1 MPAEHAPT
9 EATSRPFPAHIAVDT
24 HVQTSLN
31 AAKDKAV
38 KRFTIKD
45 IVDPSSK
52 RDIKAKIVFTEFEI
66 PKIYLKQQ
74 YCISCAI
81 HSRVVRVRSAEDR
94 KIREPPKRVQRDAN
108 GNIIKATK

>member
-1 MPAEHAPT
+1 M
-9 EATSRPFPAHIAVDT
+9 
-24 HVQTSLN
+24 
-31 AAKDKAV
+31 
-38 KRFTIKD
+38 KRFQIKD

-81 HSRVVRVRSAEDR
+81 HSRIVRVRSAEDR
-94 KIREPPKRVQRDAN
+94 KNRAPPKRVQRDAS
-108 GNIIKATK
+108 GNIVKPNKA

>member
-1 MPAEHAPT
+1 
-9 EATSRPFPAHIAVDT
+9 
-24 HVQTSLN
+24 
-31 AAKDKAV
+31 V

-52 RDIKAKIVFTEFEI
+52 RDIKAKIVFTEFDI